1 MVTSVLQSSLKLH
14 LNVYA
19 YIIYLQTETK
29 GNGYNVNN
37 VEAVVTY
44 KVEWMSALYKSTRKI
59 KAAYNNQSTNGIYQ
73 RITARK

>member
-1 MVTSVLQSSLKLH
+1 MQSSLKLH

-19 YIIYLQTETK
+19 YIIYLQIETK

-44 KVEWMSALYKSTRKI
+44 KVEWMRALYKSTKKVKAWLINNDKI
-59 KAAYNNQSTNGIYQ
+59 T
-73 RITARK
+73 T

>member
-14 LNVYA
+14 LNVNA
-19 YIIYLQTETK
+19 YIIYLQMATK

-44 KVEWMSALYKSTRKI
+44 KVE
-59 KAAYNNQSTNGIYQ
+59 
-73 RITARK
+73 